1 LLLSVNPSCGGSGR
15 AIDSYSGSV
24 QVETALKS
32 SSTVLVGC
40 FGGDVWIK
48 VRGKATLQVSSS
60 LKKFVQTKLR
70 EGVERVL
77 VDLEDCE
84 AMDSTF
90 MGTLAGIAL
99 QLRERGRKGLE
110 VVRANHRNT
119 ALLQNLG
126 LDQLFSV
133 KSVGDPSAPEL
144 PGPVSLRNEAPPSL
158 TGEGMKNTVLEAHE
172 ALVEADEENAFR
184 FRDVLEVLRQ
194 ENHSGDFRN

>member
-1 LLLSVNPSCGGSGR
+1 MPSVNPSCGGNGS
-15 AIDSYSGSV
+15 AIDSDSRSV
-24 QVETALKS
+24 QVGVALKS

-48 VRGKATLQVSSS
+48 VRGKATLQVSSG
-60 LKKFVQTKLR
+60 LKQFVQKKIR
-70 EGVERVL
+70 DGVEKVL
-77 VDLEDCE
+77 VDLEECE

-99 QLRERGRKGLE
+99 QLRERGRQGME

-126 LDQLFSV
+126 LDHLFSV
-133 KSVGDPSAPEL
+133 KSVGDPTSPEL
-144 PGPVSLRNEAPPSL
+144 PGPVGIETESPPSL
-158 TGEGMKNTVLEAHE
+158 TGEGIKNTVLEAHE
-172 ALVEADEENAFR
+172 ALVAADEENASR

-194 ENHSGDFRN
+194 DNNSGEFRN